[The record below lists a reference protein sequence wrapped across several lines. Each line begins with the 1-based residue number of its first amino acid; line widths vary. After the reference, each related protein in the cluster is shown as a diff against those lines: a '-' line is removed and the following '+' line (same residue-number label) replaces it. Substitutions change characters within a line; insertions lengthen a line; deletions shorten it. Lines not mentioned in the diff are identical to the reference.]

1 MDTASISRAFQHRG
15 LLVRPEALDAI
26 QYHLP
31 RLAEEDGDHRAA
43 FDRMLAQI
51 EVELERSAGEQGMWL
66 PHAHAACAFHPL
78 TSLSTPPPPLPPSL
92 PGSCLPAQHS
102 GQQHHQRCGG

>member
-66 PHAHAACAFHPL
+66 PHHTQPVP
-78 TSLSTPPPPLPPSL
+78 STPSPPSSPTHPPSL

-102 GQQHHQRCGG
+102 GQQHHQRSGG